1 MHKLA
6 MMNNLNWLLL
16 RSKLY
21 ELNWLSL
28 VKHEQVLGLPNM
40 LMAMKK
46 KTFNV
51 HQMHIVKQMLRG

>member
-1 MHKLA
+1 
-6 MMNNLNWLLL
+6 
-16 RSKLY
+16 
-21 ELNWLSL
+21 LSL